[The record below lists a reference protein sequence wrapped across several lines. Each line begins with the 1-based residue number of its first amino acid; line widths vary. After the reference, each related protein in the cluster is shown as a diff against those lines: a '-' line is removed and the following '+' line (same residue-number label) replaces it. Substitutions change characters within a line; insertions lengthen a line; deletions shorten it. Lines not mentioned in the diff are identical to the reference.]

1 MDDVLDLTQGQ
12 SAVAQLLAEPLSS
25 ADEAAVSQEIE
36 EYWQQQQQQQLQGEQ
51 QQQQPLQLPA
61 AGTKMLPEGDILLT
75 CDV

>member
-1 MDDVLDLTQGQ
+1 MDDVCDLTQGQ
-12 SAVAQLLAEPLSS
+12 SAVAALLAEPLSS
-25 ADEAAVSQEIE
+25 ADEAAINQEIE
-36 EYWQQQQQQQLQGEQ
+36 EYWQQQQQLQGEQ